1 MLELGKMNVL
11 EENEY
16 ESHVYAKFAH
26 GSGIVVTSMDNSW
39 GMIVDIIKQLPE
51 T

>member
-16 ESHVYAKFAH
+16 EYELQDVAEPNLYRE
-26 GSGIVVTSMDNSW
+26 
-39 GMIVDIIKQLPE
+39 LYE
-51 T
+51 